1 MRSFVLRA
9 TIVGAAIASAAC
21 TAKSEQ
27 DPGPMATKDFSVG
40 DFKRIESA
48 GAFDVIV
55 RTGSAPSVRAEGPQN
70 VLDHL
75 EIEVK
80 GDELQIHPKKRGS
93 FHWGKSVPVKIAI
106 TVPALH
112 GATLAGSG
120 TLSVDKVVADE
131 FKGTI
136 AGSGDLSLPS
146 VKAKSVNFEIAGS
159 GSASIGGEAETA
171 KYVIAG
177 SGELD
182 ASGLKSKDIKLTI
195 AGSGGVNANATGTV
209 KGEIVGSGEARITG
223 GAKCSVEKMGS
234 GSITCA

>member
-1 MRSFVLRA
+1 ML
-9 TIVGAAIASAAC
+9 GALIASAAC

-27 DPGPMATKDFSVG
+27 DPGPMGARDFSIG

-48 GAFDVIV
+48 GAYDVTV

-70 VLDHL
+70 VLDNL
-75 EIEVK
+75 VIEVK
-80 GDELQIHPKKRGS
+80 GEELQIHPKNGVN
-93 FHWGKSVPVKIAI
+93 FHWGKSGPVKIAI

-112 GATLAGSG
+112 GATIAGSG

-146 VKAKSVNFEIAGS
+146 IKATSVDFEIAGS
-159 GSASIGGEAETA
+159 GSANIGGEAETA
-171 KYVIAG
+171 KYTIAG

-182 ASGLKSKDIKLTI
+182 AAGLKTKDVKLTI
-195 AGSGGVNANATGTV
+195 AGSGGLNANASGTV
-209 KGEIVGSGEARITG
+209 KGEILGSGDARITG

>member
-1 MRSFVLRA
+1 MRNFVVTA
-9 TIVGAAIASAAC
+9 VIAGAAIATAAC

-27 DPGPMATKDFSVG
+27 DPGPIASKDFSVS

-48 GAFDVIV
+48 GSYDVTV

-70 VLDHL
+70 VLDNL
-75 EIEVK
+75 VIEVK
-80 GDELQIHPKKRGS
+80 GDELQIHPKNGVN
-93 FHWGKSVPVKIAI
+93 FNWGKSAPVKIAI

-112 GATLAGSG
+112 GATIAGSG
-120 TLSVDKVVADE
+120 TLSVDKVVADA

-146 VKAKSVNFEIAGS
+146 VKAKSVEFEIAGS
-159 GSASIGGEAETA
+159 GSASIGGAAETA

-182 ASGLKSKDIKLTI
+182 AAELKSKDVQLTI
-195 AGSGGVNANATGTV
+195 AGSGAIDANASGTV
-209 KGEIVGSGEARITG
+209 KGEILGSGEARITG
-223 GAKCSVEKMGS
+223 GAKCSVDKMGS
-234 GSITCA
+234 GSIVCA